1 MHGGSRMK
9 RRRAQGDAGAI
20 VWVVL
25 FVAALGLLAS
35 RYPSMIERRV
45 EARKAQQ
52 QAVQPERRVSETTVE
67 IMLPDGRRL
76 RQLESGALT
85 K

>member
-1 MHGGSRMK
+1 MK
-9 RRRAQGDAGAI
+9 KRRAQGDSGVI
-20 VWVVL
+20 LLVFL
-25 FVAALGLLAS
+25 SVAALLMLAS

-52 QAVQPERRVSETTVE
+52 QAVQPERRVTETTVE

-76 RQLESGALT
+76 PQLESEALI

>member
-1 MHGGSRMK
+1 MILLVFLS
-9 RRRAQGDAGAI
+9 
-20 VWVVL
+20 
-25 FVAALGLLAS
+25 VAAFMMLAS

-52 QAVQPERRVSETTVE
+52 QAVQPERRVTETTVE

-76 RQLESGALT
+76 PQLESEALI

>member
-1 MHGGSRMK
+1 MK

-25 FVAALGLLAS
+25 FVAALGLWAS

-76 RQLESGALT
+76 RQLESEALT

>member
-1 MHGGSRMK
+1 MK
-9 RRRAQGDAGAI
+9 KRRAQGDAGAI
-20 VWVVL
+20 VLVFL
-25 FVAALGLLAS
+25 SVAAICLLAS

-67 IMLPDGRRL
+67 ILLPDGRRL
-76 RQLESGALT
+76 RQLESEVLN

>member
-1 MHGGSRMK
+1 
-9 RRRAQGDAGAI
+9 
-20 VWVVL
+20 
-25 FVAALGLLAS
+25 
-35 RYPSMIERRV
+35 MIERRV

-52 QAVQPERRVSETTVE
+52 QAVQPERRVTETTVE

-76 RQLESGALT
+76 PQLESEALI